1 MDELQTI
8 REALRLMGALVQ
20 WSHHRQT
27 MNDALEALSRL
38 EVRAA
43 EWPDLSK
50 VIDKI
55 MNKAVVLDQ
64 SGTANEWIAAKDLAI
79 LEISQYAYRYSE
91 DIRKDRDEWKA
102 MAEQFSAVIMKKL
115 KE

>member
-1 MDELQTI
+1 MDELQMI
-8 REALRLMGALVQ
+8 RKTLWRAKDCNVEGWDKAL
-20 WSHHRQT
+20 
-27 MNDALEALSRL
+27 DALSRL
-38 EVRAA
+38 EAREA

-55 MNKAVVLDQ
+55 MTKAAALDQ

-102 MAEQFSAVIMKKL
+102 LAEGYVKAVGDLLGK
-115 KE
+115 